1 MQPTEVS
8 GSQLSDEIAQ
18 LALHDAT
25 SHGRLWRLRDSWT
38 RERRYLRLVAIV
50 GYFLF
55 WFGITQDG
63 LGLVAPL
70 FFPSPRL
77 VVVAAF
83 NFWDILAGDIA
94 ITWIRMGVGWSV
106 GVLLGIGL
114 GLWMYFSRSAFHFF
128 DPLVETMR
136 PVPPIAMVPF
146 FILWFGLAEQGKFLL
161 VALGVFTIII
171 VATLESARN
180 IPHIYIR
187 AARSLGA
194 STWQILRTIVL
205 PGIVPGLVGA
215 LRISAAL
222 AFTLVV
228 AAEFMGA
235 QAGLGFR
242 IAESRKLFSTDVILL
257 GVMLFGFMSALTD
270 YAIRRVTG
278 YLTRWSER
286 SAN

>member
-55 WFGITQDG
+55 WFGVTQDG

-77 VVVAAF
+77 VVTAAF
-83 NFWDILAGDIA
+83 NFWDILVGDVA

-146 FILWFGLAEQGKFLL
+146 FILWFGLAEEGKFLL

-171 VATLESARN
+171 VATLEAARN

-194 STWQILRTIVL
+194 STWQILRNIVL
-205 PGIVPGLVGA
+205 PGIVPGLVG
-215 LRISAAL
+215 AL

-235 QAGLGFR
+235 QVGLGFR

-270 YAIRRVTG
+270 YVIRRVTG